1 MKEKIKNTKGI
12 TLVALIITIIVLLI
26 LAVVGITSINN
37 NKILEYA
44 KNGRDAYNQG
54 KTNETETIS
63 SYESYINDNV
73 PNAGKG
79 GDEDVDFYK
88 LFVENKDYAQN
99 RKEYGMVFTAEN
111 KMYDLRLDYGQIN
124 TDESEY
130 YTYSVKSREEYKTE
144 LEEFNAKFTDE
155 TEKVKIDEVKY
166 VIMNSDGSFE
176 GVIGKSGN
184 EVYFARCRYNE
195 EDSSKSG
202 TSYYYE
208 TNVDISTLGLDSVP
222 QGK

>member
-54 KTNETETIS
+54 KTNEAETIS

-88 LFVENKDYAQN
+88 LFVQNKDYAQN
-99 RKEYGMVFTAEN
+99 YKENGMVFTAEN
-111 KMYDLRLDYGQIN
+111 KMYELTLNEGQVDTGN
-124 TDESEY
+124 SE
-130 YTYSVKSREEYKTE
+130 
-144 LEEFNAKFTDE
+144 
-155 TEKVKIDEVKY
+155 
-166 VIMNSDGSFE
+166 
-176 GVIGKSGN
+176 
-184 EVYFARCRYNE
+184 
-195 EDSSKSG
+195 
-202 TSYYYE
+202 
-208 TNVDISTLGLDSVP
+208 
-222 QGK
+222 

>member
-73 PNAGKG
+73 QNAGKD
-79 GDEDVDFYK
+79 GDEDIDFYK

-99 RKEYGMVFTAEN
+99 SKEYGMVFTAEN
-111 KMYDLRLDYGQIN
+111 KMYELRLDYGQIN

-144 LEEFNAKFTDE
+144 LEEFNAKITDE

-166 VIMNSDGSFE
+166 VIMKSDGSFN
-176 GVIGKSGN
+176 GLIGKSGN
-184 EVYFARCRYNE
+184 EVYYAYCRYDE
-195 EDSSKSG
+195 YDPSKRG
-202 TSYYYE
+202 TWYYYE
-208 TNVDISTLGLDSVP
+208 TNVDISTLGLDSLP